1 VKIAIIVALSL
12 NRGIGKDGKLPWH
25 VSEDLRRFKQ
35 LTMGHAVLMG
45 RRTWHSLGKPLPGRR
60 NIVLSRAPVQ
70 EVESYGSVDEALL
83 ALRNEDRVFVIGGG
97 EVYTQLLPRAD
108 ELYLTVIDRNVEA
121 DTFFPPYE
129 HLLGTTFILVR
140 SDVREGFRFED
151 YARRD

>member
-1 VKIAIIVALSL
+1 
-12 NRGIGKDGKLPWH
+12 
-25 VSEDLRRFKQ
+25 
-35 LTMGHAVLMG
+35 
-45 RRTWHSLGKPLPGRR
+45 
-60 NIVLSRAPVQ
+60 VQ